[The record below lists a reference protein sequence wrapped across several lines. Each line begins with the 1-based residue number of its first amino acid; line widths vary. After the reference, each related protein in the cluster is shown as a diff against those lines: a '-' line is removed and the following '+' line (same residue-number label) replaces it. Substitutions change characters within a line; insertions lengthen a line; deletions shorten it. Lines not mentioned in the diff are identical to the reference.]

1 MFEVNL
7 EEHIQGLTNVKG
19 TKSWVGAAMGLK
31 AKYLQCGE
39 GGKGDWKADV

>member
-19 TKSWVGAAMGLK
+19 TKSWVKAMGLK
-31 AKYLQCGE
+31 AKYLQFGE